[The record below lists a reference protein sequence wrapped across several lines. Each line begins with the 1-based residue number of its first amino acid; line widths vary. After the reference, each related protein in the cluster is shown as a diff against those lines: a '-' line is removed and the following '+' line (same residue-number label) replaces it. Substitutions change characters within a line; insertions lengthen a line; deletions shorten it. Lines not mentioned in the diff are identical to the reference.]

1 MNGGMALDI
10 RTMMLALTLM
20 IGAGAMTL
28 ALVQRSHRALRGVGT
43 LAIGMGML
51 ATGVLLITA
60 RGGIPLWVSII
71 VANALIQTA
80 YVVNWRGIRRL
91 IGAEPLSPVFFAIPL
106 VVAAAIAYYWDD
118 AAALG
123 LRMGF
128 GQTSAGVLYL
138 LQGMDLTRRWRSG
151 GLGQRLLGAGLLIHG
166 GFLLIAGIA
175 AFLSD
180 AGGDIH
186 AGSPF
191 RAMLV
196 LEGFAAAVILV
207 AAIFL
212 TINDRLIGELN
223 LQATIDPLTEAY
235 NRRAFY
241 MIAEKDM
248 SRFARR
254 GGDMAVLVIDL
265 DRFKQLNDAHGHA
278 AGDEAL
284 RHFVAIARRVLR
296 GNDVFARFGGEEFI
310 ALLPETGP
318 AEAEAVAER
327 LRMAVET
334 SPVAV
339 DGKTIP
345 LTISIGIG
353 SFAGPGVTLD
363 ETIRAADAAL
373 YRAKAG
379 GRNRI
384 ERETSNR
391 L

>member
-1 MNGGMALDI
+1 MSLDI

-196 LEGFAAAVILV
+196 L
-207 AAIFL
+207 
-212 TINDRLIGELN
+212 
-223 LQATIDPLTEAY
+223 
-235 NRRAFY
+235 
-241 MIAEKDM
+241 
-248 SRFARR
+248 
-254 GGDMAVLVIDL
+254 
-265 DRFKQLNDAHGHA
+265 
-278 AGDEAL
+278 
-284 RHFVAIARRVLR
+284 
-296 GNDVFARFGGEEFI
+296 
-310 ALLPETGP
+310 
-318 AEAEAVAER
+318 
-327 LRMAVET
+327 
-334 SPVAV
+334 
-339 DGKTIP
+339 
-345 LTISIGIG
+345 
-353 SFAGPGVTLD
+353 
-363 ETIRAADAAL
+363 
-373 YRAKAG
+373 
-379 GRNRI
+379 
-384 ERETSNR
+384 
-391 L
+391 